1 MSIALAAAI
10 YVICWWVVLF
20 AILPIGV
27 RTQQE
32 AGTVEP
38 GTPESAPENT
48 RLRAKLAATTVVAAV
63 IFALIY
69 VLIVYK
75 PIGLDDIPFLPRFE
89 THGAG

>member
-10 YVICWWVVLF
+10 YVICWWLVLF

-32 AGTVEP
+32 AGVVEP
-38 GTPESAPENT
+38 GTPESAPEIT
-48 RLRAKLAATTVVAAV
+48 RLWIKLAATTVIAAL
-63 IFALIY
+63 IFALVY

-89 THGAG
+89 TQGAT